1 MFASTQAQLEAHLQR
16 LNAERG
22 QLETWLTKLSKNR
35 EYLENIVAQCDDYEE
50 ISDILS
56 RHRVLHDTHMDLQR
70 EVEESTLRLEKLR
83 HEFGTMMQE
92 QQNLLLVNNN
102 KLAHMQKELDA
113 IKREADTA
121 ESLRLGDETLR
132 KQKITELGQVRNA
145 IQHMYTRCES
155 SRSGKAGA
163 AAAKATKAAAEDEGE
178 DAGEEEAQ
186 LASKLKNIQSRIMT
200 LRSIVSGYDQWK
212 EDGSLDGVIFET

>member
-1 MFASTQAQLEAHLQR
+1 MFASTQEQLEAHLKR

-22 QLETWLTKLSKNR
+22 QLEQWLKKLSANR
-35 EYLENIVAQCDDYEE
+35 EYLENIVAECDDYEE
-50 ISDILS
+50 IGDILS
-56 RHRVLHDTHMDLQR
+56 RHRVLHETHLDLQR

-83 HEFGTMMQE
+83 HEFGAMMQE

-102 KLAHMQKELDA
+102 KLARMQKELEA

-145 IQHMYTRCES
+145 IHHMFTRCES
-155 SRSGKAGA
+155 SRGGGSKGSSGDGDEAEGA
-163 AAAKATKAAAEDEGE
+163 E
-178 DAGEEEAQ
+178 EEEAA
-186 LASKLKNIQSRIMT
+186 LASKLKSIQSRIMT
-200 LRSIVSGYDQWK
+200 LRSIVSGYDLWQ
-212 EDGSLDGVIFET
+212 EDGTLDGVVFEF